1 MKKNITKGLAC
12 PSLFKI
18 SLKMKLTT
26 LLLIVSLFE
35 IHANSYSQNT
45 KVSLNL
51 KNATVE
57 QVFREIESKTE
68 FKFLYKN
75 KDVELNRK
83 VSILVK
89 KKNINEVLDELFK
102 GTKIDFKVY
111 ENRQVILSLQ
121 PESKAVDQKKSSEG
135 ALISDGQN
143 LIVVSGIVIN
153 ERGELLAGANIKAKG
168 SSVATQ
174 TAANSSFSIKVPD
187 NVTKL
192 VVSYIGMEEQ
202 EVAIGKSPLTIV
214 LKEIGQKMDEVVL
227 LVMGPKRRPILQ
239 DLFQTLPRKN

>member
-102 GTKIDFKVY
+102 GTKIDFKV
-111 ENRQVILSLQ
+111 
-121 PESKAVDQKKSSEG
+121 
-135 ALISDGQN
+135 
-143 LIVVSGIVIN
+143 
-153 ERGELLAGANIKAKG
+153 
-168 SSVATQ
+168 
-174 TAANSSFSIKVPD
+174 
-187 NVTKL
+187 
-192 VVSYIGMEEQ
+192 
-202 EVAIGKSPLTIV
+202 
-214 LKEIGQKMDEVVL
+214 
-227 LVMGPKRRPILQ
+227 
-239 DLFQTLPRKN
+239 

>member
-1 MKKNITKGLAC
+1 M
-12 PSLFKI
+12 
-18 SLKMKLTT
+18 
-26 LLLIVSLFE
+26 
-35 IHANSYSQNT
+35 
-45 KVSLNL
+45 
-51 KNATVE
+51 
-57 QVFREIESKTE
+57 
-68 FKFLYKN
+68 
-75 KDVELNRK
+75 
-83 VSILVK
+83 
-89 KKNINEVLDELFK
+89 DELFK

-174 TAANSSFSIKVPD
+174 TAANGSFSIKVPD

-214 LKEIGQKMDEVVL
+214 LKEIGQKMDEVVVIGYGTQKKANL
-227 LVMGPKRRPILQ
+227 TGSVSNVTSEKLNQGVNQSVGHALQ
-239 DLFQTLPRKN
+239 GQASGVTVIQNSGEPGSRCAKIFRKIAYTRSLFDQPYQC